1 MGFAILQVLK
11 EALIA
16 PVNPFNDVLD
26 GLRAK
31 GRPPNVFWQFLE
43 LGNMSFQAVRRKI
56 FSVHAIVSFVEGNAM
71 LMDDTTNVN
80 LIV

>member
-16 PVNPFNDVLD
+16 PINPFNDVLNS
-26 GLRAK
+26 LRSK
-31 GRPPNVFWQFLE
+31 HRPPRVFWQFLE
-43 LGNMSFQAVRRKI
+43 LGNMNFQVVSRKT
-56 FSVHAIVSFVEGNAM
+56 FAVHAIVSFVEGNAM
-71 LMDDTTNVN
+71 VMDDTTNVN